1 MRTCSM
7 PSGFVTTQMGASKKV
22 EDESI
27 AVRVLALA
35 QMSEPLATHFEH
47 VFHEKLAARAR
58 WA

>member
-1 MRTCSM
+1 M

-35 QMSEPLATHFEH
+35 QMSEPVATHFEH